1 MKGQSSVVKMVAI
14 IVFIVLVALVVIGSA
29 GNILDSSQE
38 VNKNTSG
45 EVNDSSEVANCIAQC
60 RSENPR
66 GGPEFYQ
73 CKEDND
79 CE

>member
-1 MKGQSSVVKMVAI
+1 MKGQSSVVKIVAI
-14 IVFIVLVALVVIGSA
+14 VVFVSLVALVVIGSA
-29 GNILDSSQE
+29 GNILDSSAK
-38 VNKNTSG
+38 VNENTSG
-45 EVNDSSEVANCIAQC
+45 EVNQSSEVANCIAEC

-66 GGPEFYQ
+66 GGPPFYK